1 MLYPQSIKSYSRKW
15 CGSSEGSS
23 SSNQEEEEGKSLT
36 KEENTEKSDS
46 ARYESLLD
54 VKDVKD
60 TNWLLNLDDESNHSL
75 IFDSVFDSPPEPFSP
90 LWFFLYMFFL
100 NTQKLLGKIMLL
112 YSFFNLYAMK
122 EKKKRNDCSLLV
134 EYMCS
139 CKCFLYW
146 LTENVQLWAFCWF
159 AQNSFK
165 KRHKSFFFFEQ

>member
-23 SSNQEEEEGKSLT
+23 SSNQEEDKGKSLM

-90 LWFFLYMFFL
+90 L
-100 NTQKLLGKIMLL
+100 
-112 YSFFNLYAMK
+112 
-122 EKKKRNDCSLLV
+122 
-134 EYMCS
+134 
-139 CKCFLYW
+139 
-146 LTENVQLWAFCWF
+146 
-159 AQNSFK
+159 
-165 KRHKSFFFFEQ
+165 